1 MGVKRLTIELP
12 VEQYEYLQKKAQ
24 AGGKTVV
31 GVLRQLIEGDR
42 KPVPRKHSRI
52 LKSDPLYRRAGSF
65 DGPQNLSEEHDKYLY
80 GKDE

>member
-12 VEQYEYLQKKAQ
+12 VEQYDYLQKKAK
-24 AGGKTVV
+24 AGRKTVV

-42 KPVPRKHSRI
+42 KPVLRKHSKS
-52 LKSDPLYRRAGSF
+52 LKSDPLYKRAGSF